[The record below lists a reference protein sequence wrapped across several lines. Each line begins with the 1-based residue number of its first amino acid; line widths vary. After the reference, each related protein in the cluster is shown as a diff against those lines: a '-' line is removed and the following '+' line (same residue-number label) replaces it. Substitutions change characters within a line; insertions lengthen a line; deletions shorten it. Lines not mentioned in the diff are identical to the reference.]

1 MLSQVLALSFFV
13 PLLIDTGGNVGA
25 QISVLIIRSMGLGRM
40 ESNVLGR
47 VLLRELVTALLLGGA
62 MALLAAGRSLFIG
75 AGGQVTFV
83 VAMAMVCVV
92 VASDLLGAVM
102 PFVVKRLGFDPALIS
117 GPLLATIVDVLGLAL
132 YFAVASAVLL

>member
-1 MLSQVLALSFFV
+1 
-13 PLLIDTGGNVGA
+13 
-25 QISVLIIRSMGLGRM
+25 
-40 ESNVLGR
+40 
-47 VLLRELVTALLLGGA
+47 LRELVTALLLGGA

-92 VASDLLGAVM
+92 VASDLLGALM

-132 YFAVASAVLL
+132 YFAVASAVLP